1 MCPLYLVSSFLNDNR
16 FFLPKLPL
24 KEIKIDIDIKIVP
37 FLNYTVFTMKKYK
50 NELCTSRFNVLQP
63 LEFSYKKSN
72 IGPALPAAC
81 LKLYFF
87 LATKQYPVSANS
99 LSKTEE
105 CWDNMLTYC
114 QLYTFYDLESK
125 RRYLHLQGWFDYNA
139 MEKMRV
145 KASEMIFKQL
155 SKKNTLNGNYELCYT
170 DVFQMFIL
178 SKILF
183 HLCISFPLF
192 VILFHS

>member
-1 MCPLYLVSSFLNDNR
+1 
-16 FFLPKLPL
+16 
-24 KEIKIDIDIKIVP
+24 
-37 FLNYTVFTMKKYK
+37 
-50 NELCTSRFNVLQP
+50 
-63 LEFSYKKSN
+63 
-72 IGPALPAAC
+72 
-81 LKLYFF
+81 
-87 LATKQYPVSANS
+87 
-99 LSKTEE
+99 
-105 CWDNMLTYC
+105 
-114 QLYTFYDLESK
+114 
-125 RRYLHLQGWFDYNA
+125 
-139 MEKMRV
+139 MRV